1 METSQN
7 TLSEWVFL
15 FHGTIEVFSVYTQ
28 EFLKETQEL
37 QGLLAQKDEA
47 LTVEQCQEIEK
58 QLHSIMASLSAIDQ
72 TLSQSQI

>member
-1 METSQN
+1 METSKN

-15 FHGTIEVFSVYTQ
+15 FHGAIQVFSVYTQ
-28 EFLKETQEL
+28 EFLNETQEL
-37 QGLLAQKDEA
+37 QGLLAEKDEA
-47 LTVEQCQEIEK
+47 LTVEQSQEIEK